1 MMGLMLDS
9 FWERVFVAAWQRIG
23 IGRWADDTNRIGRE
37 IGYASEHV
45 GFEYIAHCSIL
56 GNRTGVS
63 TGAKWNM
70 TRTAYIFMDFDGVTH
85 PWGEVEDFR
94 CLPHME
100 AVVREFPEA
109 RIVIASDWR
118 MLFSMQKL
126 MARFSEDVRPQ
137 IAGATP
143 HLLPKTG
150 AELHGLRER
159 EAMLWLGQHEAN
171 PAEVAWCAIDDAPG
185 NWLSRSRLILTDF
198 KRGFTIEDAHALRRM
213 LLGFRAGLSKA
224 PEPAATSLWARKL
237 A

>member
-1 MMGLMLDS
+1 MHGL
-9 FWERVFVAAWQRIG
+9 EHPAAEPAGPAEVRLVDDAQLAGDPGNILKNCQRFF
-23 IGRWADDTNRIGRE
+23 
-37 IGYASEHV
+37 H
-45 GFEYIAHCSIL
+45 
-56 GNRTGVS
+56 
-63 TGAKWNM
+63 
-70 TRTAYIFMDFDGVTH
+70 
-85 PWGEVEDFR
+85 GEVEDFR
-94 CLPHME
+94 CLPRIE

-143 HLLPKTG
+143 HMLPKTG

-159 EAMLWLGQHEAN
+159 EAMLWLAQHEAN
-171 PAEVAWCAIDDAPG
+171 PADAHWCAIDDAPG

-198 KRGFTIEDAHALRRM
+198 KRGFTVEDADALRRM
-213 LLGFRAGLSKA
+213 LLGFRAGTDRPL
-224 PEPAATSLWARKL
+224 EPAVTSLWARNI

>member
-1 MMGLMLDS
+1 
-9 FWERVFVAAWQRIG
+9 
-23 IGRWADDTNRIGRE
+23 
-37 IGYASEHV
+37 
-45 GFEYIAHCSIL
+45 
-56 GNRTGVS
+56 
-63 TGAKWNM
+63 M

-94 CLPHME
+94 CLPRIE

-143 HLLPKTG
+143 HMLPKTG

-159 EAMLWLGQHEAN
+159 EAMLWLAQHEAN
-171 PAEVAWCAIDDAPG
+171 PADAHWCAIDDAPG
-185 NWLSRSRLILTDF
+185 NWLSRSRLVLTDF
-198 KRGFTIEDAHALRRM
+198 KRGFTAEDAVALRRM
-213 LLGFRAGLSKA
+213 LQGFRDGVRNQVGQVVH
-224 PEPAATSLWARKL
+224 SLWARDS